1 MDASIETKATA
12 LEEVIEKQ
20 KQLNKMKENLNIYN
34 AHATSF
40 CLDSFDD
47 FVAYADYFKEQKS
60 FVERAM
66 ESANGTHPYIYASFY
81 HLEIE
86 IYAYPRDEEM
96 EKYFGK
102 EKVKRDD

>member
-1 MDASIETKATA
+1 MDASIEMKATA

-81 HLEIE
+81 IWRLKSMHTQ
-86 IYAYPRDEEM
+86 EM
-96 EKYFGK
+96 KKWKSILGR
-102 EKVKRDD
+102 KR